1 VDPSIQI
8 SLITGIAALL
18 GAMVGGLSTFATT
31 VLTQRYVSRREL
43 FARDLTIRE
52 ALYGRFLKEASVLF
66 IDSLDKTLDKP
77 AALVELFAL
86 MAQIRLLSTARVLD
100 AAENVGRE
108 ILASYSRPAIDFHEL
123 VARKDHFDPLHDFTQ
138 ACREEREMATGRIRA
153 SAMT

>member
-18 GAMVGGLSTFATT
+18 GAMVGGLSMFATT
-31 VLTQRYVSRREL
+31 VLTQRYVGRREL
-43 FARDLTIRE
+43 LARDLTIRE

-108 ILASYSRPAIDFHEL
+108 ILASYSRAALDFHEL
-123 VARKDHFDPLHDFTQ
+123 VARKDRFDPLHDFTQ
-138 ACREEREMATGRIRA
+138 ACREEREMATGSIPA
-153 SAMT
+153 SR